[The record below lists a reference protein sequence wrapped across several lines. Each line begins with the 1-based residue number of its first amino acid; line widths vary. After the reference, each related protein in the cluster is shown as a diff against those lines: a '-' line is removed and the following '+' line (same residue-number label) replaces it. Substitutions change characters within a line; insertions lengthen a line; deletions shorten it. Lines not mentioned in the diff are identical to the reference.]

1 MRLAPLALAALVL
14 ALAALALALVACTGG
29 EPPAPTPTAA
39 STPAP
44 TAVATPEATP
54 RVTATAEATATAEPT
69 PTATPEA
76 ASTPAPT
83 AEAPPTPEATAA
95 ATPEV
100 RSGLDLVEATPRFRH
115 RTFEDGEVIDWEH
128 GIFVLDAETG
138 RTEGYAVAGL
148 EGEEHGYDVHRG
160 GWITTRLSRG
170 WGEDGWILLLNR
182 ETGRQWRWLDT
193 EALTLLAT
201 SEEHLLFDA
210 RASTGRFVI
219 ANSSMERTARFSVA
233 DGDDR
238 PWALFSPDGRNIVL
252 KAANKVY
259 LVPVATGYRQVLF
272 DPPPRHGER
281 DDLPLKG
288 VYVESRQR
296 PPLGYAWIPYE
307 GGVGVVVTAVYEGS
321 GPALREKHYFSWD
334 GEELPA
340 PACPGTLSPD
350 GRYAAVASGAPYYV
364 KYVGY
369 LDLESPWPSVT
380 VTDAETCAPIF
391 RVRSA
396 YTDRRTWS
404 AEWLP
409 TSGGFVVGVYGGY
422 AIAQVGASPSLLPL
436 PAVWPLP
443 GPIPAPTGG
452 GRYFGYGSRVYDAA
466 EGRWRGPPEWDGGPF
481 WWGAS
486 HRELW
491 FHSWIYWGEGGISW
505 LLRPPKIEYPPFN
518 DEIAFRVA
526 RTGSCLRLRE
536 EPGEEG
542 RVLDCL
548 PDGERLLFADSGVEV
563 EQDRSGGP
571 ASPHSSIALEHY
583 DPPASTPLRV
593 WVYVRTEDGAEGW
606 VSHGYLAHD

>member
-14 ALAALALALVACTGG
+14 ALAACTGG
-29 EPPAPTPTAA
+29 EPPPAPA

-54 RVTATAEATATAEPT
+54 RATATAEPTATAEATATAEPT
-69 PTATPEA
+69 ATATPEA
-76 ASTPAPT
+76 ASTPAPP
-83 AEAPPTPEATAA
+83 AEASPTPEATAA
-95 ATPEV
+95 AAPEV
-100 RSGLDLVEATPRFRH
+100 RSGLEPIEATPRFRH
-115 RTFEDGEVIDWEH
+115 RTFEDGEVIDWH
-128 GIFVLDAETG
+128 GIFVLDVETG
-138 RTEGYAVAGL
+138 RTEGYAVAGM
-148 EGEEHGYDVHRG
+148 ENSSVDIHDAQNYKVHPG
-160 GWITTRLSRG
+160 GWITTRLDRG

-193 EALTLLAT
+193 EAFTLLAT

-238 PWALFSPDGRNIVL
+238 PLALFSPDGRNIVL

-259 LVPVATGYRQVLF
+259 LVPAATGYRQVLF

-281 DDLPLKG
+281 EELSLTRVHVG
-288 VYVESRQR
+288 SRQR

-307 GGVGVVVTAVYEGS
+307 GGAGVVVTALYEGS
-321 GPALREKHYFSWD
+321 GPDLREKHYFSWD
-334 GEELPA
+334 GEKLPA

-364 KYVGY
+364 HYVGY

-396 YTDRRTWS
+396 HTNRLRWN

-422 AIAQVGASPSLLPL
+422 AIARIGAAPSLLPL
-436 PAVWPLP
+436 PSGYP
-443 GPIPAPTGG
+443 GPTPAPTEG
-452 GRYFGYGSRVYDAA
+452 GRYFGYGSSVYDAA
-466 EGRWRGPPEWDGGPF
+466 EGRWRGPAAEAGGPF

-486 HRELW
+486 HRERW
-491 FHSWIYWGEGGISW
+491 FHSEIYWGEGWINW
-505 LLRPPKIEYPPFN
+505 LLLPPKIEYPPFA

-548 PDGERLLFADSGVEV
+548 PDGERLLFAARDAEV
-563 EQDRSGGP
+563 EQGWGGP
-571 ASPHSSIALEHY
+571 LSPHSSIALEHHKS
-583 DPPASTPLRV
+583 PV

>member
-14 ALAALALALVACTGG
+14 ALAACTGG
-29 EPPAPTPTAA
+29 EPPPAPA

-54 RVTATAEATATAEPT
+54 RATATAEPT

-148 EGEEHGYDVHRG
+148 EGEGDGWDDPSYDVHPG
-160 GWITTRLSRG
+160 GWITTRLPRG
-170 WGEDGWILLLNR
+170 RDEDDWILLLNR

-219 ANSSMERTARFSVA
+219 ANSSMEKTARFSVA

-238 PWALFSPDGRNIVL
+238 PQALFSPDGRNIVL

-259 LVPVATGYRQVLF
+259 LVPAATGYRQVLF

-281 DDLPLKG
+281 EGLSLAW
-288 VYVESRQR
+288 VNVESRQR
-296 PPLGYAWIPYE
+296 PPLGYAWFPYE
-307 GGVGVVVTAVYEGS
+307 GGAGIVVTAVYKGEGDS
-321 GPALREKHYFSWD
+321 VREKHYFSWD

-350 GRYAAVASGAPYYV
+350 GRYAAVAHGAPHFVYA
-364 KYVGY
+364 GF
-369 LDLESPWPSVT
+369 LDYRSLWPSVT

-396 YTDRRTWS
+396 YTDLRAWR

-409 TSGGFVVGVYGGY
+409 ASDGFVVGGRDGFV
-422 AIAQVGASPSLLPL
+422 IARVGASPSLLPL
-436 PAVWPLP
+436 PSGHP
-443 GPIPAPTGG
+443 GSTPAPTGG
-452 GRYFGYGSRVYDAA
+452 GRYFGYGSRVYDTA

-491 FHSWIYWGEGGISW
+491 FHSYVYWGEGW
-505 LLRPPKIEYPPFN
+505 LNWMLLPPKIEFPPFAE
-518 DEIAFRVA
+518 EIAFRVVGV
-526 RTGSCLRLRE
+526 RSCLRLRE
-536 EPGEEG
+536 EPGDEG

-548 PDGERLLFADSGVEV
+548 PGGERLLFVERDAGA
-563 EQDRSGGP
+563 ERDDPHPSLAGG
-571 ASPHSSIALEHY
+571 SYGSW
-583 DPPASTPLRV
+583 PPAITDI
-593 WVYVRTEDGAEGW
+593 WVRVRTEDGAEGW

>member
-1 MRLAPLALAALVL
+1 MRLAPLALAAC
-14 ALAALALALVACTGG
+14 AGG
-29 EPPAPTPTAA
+29 EPP
-39 STPAP
+39 PAP
-44 TAVATPEATP
+44 TA
-54 RVTATAEATATAEPT
+54 
-69 PTATPEA
+69 TATPEA
-76 ASTPAPT
+76 ASTPAAVATP
-83 AEAPPTPEATAA
+83 EASPTPEATAVA
-95 ATPEV
+95 APEV
-100 RSGLDLVEATPRFRH
+100 RSGLEPIEATPRFRR
-115 RTFEDGEVIDWEH
+115 RTFEDGEAIDWEH

-148 EGEEHGYDVHRG
+148 EGEHYYDVHPG
-160 GWITTRLSRG
+160 GWITTRLDRG

-219 ANSSMERTARFSVA
+219 ANSSMEKTARFSVA

-238 PWALFSPDGRNIVL
+238 PQALFSPDGRNIVL
-252 KAANKVY
+252 NVANKVY

-272 DPPPRHGER
+272 EPPPRHGER
-281 DDLPLKG
+281 EGLSLAW
-288 VYVESRQR
+288 VNVESRQR
-296 PPLGYAWIPYE
+296 RPLGYAWFPYE
-307 GGVGVVVTAVYEGS
+307 GGAGIVVTAAYEGEGDS
-321 GPALREKHYFSWD
+321 VREKHYFSWD

-340 PACPGTLSPD
+340 PAPACPGTLSPD
-350 GRYAAVASGAPYYV
+350 GRYVAVAHGAPYYV

-369 LDLESPWPSVT
+369 QDLESPWPSVT

-396 YTDRRTWS
+396 YTGRRIWS

-491 FHSWIYWGEGGISW
+491 FHSEIYWGEGWIDW
-505 LLRPPKIEYPPFN
+505 LLRPPKIEFPPFN

-536 EPGEEG
+536 EPDADG

-548 PDGERLLFADSGVEV
+548 PDGERLLFTDSGVEV
-563 EQDRSGGP
+563 EQDRRYGGP

-593 WVYVRTEDGAEGW
+593 WVYVRTDDGAEGW